1 METFIKVQDIKSC
14 SIEYKEYD
22 GYNKCIS
29 VTMWHNGEGYDI
41 GIDEKTF
48 FSIEHDEW
56 EKIQLAILALN
67 NDVKVKQGSKTSD
80 NIQSID
86 VFTSVSQNNNYNDN
100 DNDNDEIPFWTI
112 LKNKT
117 FNVLCKLQGEKC
129 HIKTTQ
135 I

>member
-1 METFIKVQDIKSC
+1 MDTFIKIQDIKSC

-22 GYNKCIS
+22 GYNKFIS

-41 GIDEKTF
+41 VINEKTF

-67 NDVKVKQGSKTSD
+67 NDVKVKQGTKTSD

-86 VFTSVSQNNNYNDN
+86 VFSSISPND
-100 DNDNDEIPFWTI
+100 DDDDEIPF
-112 LKNKT
+112 
-117 FNVLCKLQGEKC
+117 
-129 HIKTTQ
+129 
-135 I
+135 